1 MFLERISILN
11 FKNIEETELEF
22 SANVNCLVGDNGAGK
37 TNLVDAVWYLSMSK
51 SSVGLTDGQSVR
63 HGEDFF
69 LLDGRYSLSEG
80 ERREAVVCSFKR
92 GGGKVI
98 KRNGKEYD
106 RVTEHIGLLPIVL
119 VSPADTALIHESG
132 TSGGGF

>member
-11 FKNIEETELEF
+11 FKNIEEAELEF

-98 KRNGKEYD
+98 
-106 RVTEHIGLLPIVL
+106 
-119 VSPADTALIHESG
+119 
-132 TSGGGF
+132 